1 MPFDP
6 ELPQTAPEPQIPPFD
21 AALKELVKALGVAPT
36 AQALVE
42 GGASPREA
50 AHAVE
55 RVATPAPTPRYAHK
69 PEVGAGGFGLRR
81 AGGCQ
86 QPEVG
91 AGGFGLRRAG
101 GCQQPEVGAGGFG
114 LRRAGGCQHTGGC
127 RIFAALL
134 AIERAARPANFPYDF
149 ERGRLS
155 WLSAVRATMRLTLL
169 G

>member
-101 GCQQPEVGAGGFG
+101 GCQ
-114 LRRAGGCQHTGGC
+114 HTGGC

>member
-86 QPEVG
+86 
-91 AGGFGLRRAG
+91 
-101 GCQQPEVGAGGFG
+101 
-114 LRRAGGCQHTGGC
+114 HTGGC